1 MKTDNKLI
9 SAGLMTAIA
18 SSLCCITPVLAIV
31 AGSSGLASTFSWLEP
46 FRPYF
51 IGMTFLVLGFAWY
64 QKLKPQKQTGGEPLD
79 CNCETN
85 QKINFM
91 QTKSFLGI
99 ISIITVLL
107 LSFPSYAYIFFPKT
121 ESRMIIATTSEIKT
135 GDVSQ
140 VEFTIKGMTCS
151 GCEHHVKTEISKLK
165 GIVEIVVSYDKG
177 NAIVKFDRKQTTI
190 QKIEK
195 AINSTGYKSLKSR
208 IIS

>member
-9 SAGLMTAIA
+9 SAGLLTAIA

-51 IGMTFLVLGFAWY
+51 IGMTVLVLGFAWY
-64 QKLKPQKQTGGEPLD
+64 QKLKTQKQTGGEPLD

-85 QKINFM
+85 QKPNFM

-99 ISIITVLL
+99 ITVMTVLL
-107 LSFPSYAYIFFPKT
+107 LSFPSYAHIFFPKT
-121 ESRMIIATTSEIKT
+121 QSTAIVTPTSEIQK
-135 GDVSQ
+135 

-165 GIVEIVVSYDKG
+165 GIVEVVVSYEKG
-177 NAIVKFDRKQTTI
+177 NAIVKFDSKQTNI
-190 QKIEK
+190 EEIEK
-195 AINSTGYKSLKSR
+195 AINSTGYKSLKSK

>member
-9 SAGLMTAIA
+9 SAGLLTAFA

-51 IGMTFLVLGFAWY
+51 IGMTVLVLGFAWY
-64 QKLKPQKQTGGEPLD
+64 QKLKPTKQID
-79 CNCETN
+79 CNCETSP
-85 QKINFM
+85 KPNFM

-99 ISIITVLL
+99 ITVMTVLL
-107 LSFPSYAYIFFPKT
+107 LSFPSYAHIFFPKT
-121 ESRMIIATTSEIKT
+121 KSTAIVTPISEIQK
-135 GDVSQ
+135 

-165 GIVEIVVSYDKG
+165 GIVEVVVSYEKG
-177 NAIVKFDRKQTTI
+177 NAIVKFDSKQTN
-190 QKIEK
+190 IEEIKK
-195 AINSTGYKSLKSR
+195 AINSTGYKSLKSK